1 MRTYIRP
8 EMERIEYALE
18 DIITASGA
26 VTPEPSAATLDL
38 ASVQWESDA
47 VFDDHFFDE

>member
-26 VTPEPSAATLDL
+26 VSPEPSAATLDL
-38 ASVQWESDA
+38 SGAHWESDA
-47 VFDDHFFDE
+47 VFDKNFFNE